1 MTQRACHAGRRL
13 VFLAIAAMMGSPGE
27 ANAKDAWRPFAA
39 VVCTSE
45 ASGPWT
51 LRASGTLI
59 RTKSESGLAYK
70 FRGAEH
76 ALDWSF
82 TTSREGHTA
91 ARGPGFLMDRFLPKQ
106 PASEPGA
113 RRQSLEATG
122 EIREYAA
129 PHALVLRI
137 GSTCPRGNG

>member
-1 MTQRACHAGRRL
+1 MTQRTL
-13 VFLAIAAMMGSPGE
+13 VCLAIAAMMSTPGA

-45 ASGPWT
+45 ASGPWI
-51 LRASGTLI
+51 LRAKGTLI
-59 RTKSESGLAYK
+59 RTKSEGGLAYK
-70 FRGAEH
+70 FRGSEH

-82 TTSREGHTA
+82 TTSREGHTTA
-91 ARGPGFLMDRFLPKQ
+91 HGPGFLMDRFLPKQ
-106 PASEPGA
+106 PSSKLDA

-137 GSTCPRGNG
+137 GSTCPRGHG